1 MAWKVQ
7 NTMPVSPA
15 SPATGSGRDRASAS
29 RSKTVGE
36 RFLIG
41 EEIGKGAHGMVYKG
55 IDLHNGDFVAVKQ
68 VSLEGM
74 NQQDLASIM
83 VEIDLLKNL
92 RHKNIVKYLGSYK
105 TKNHLYIFLEY
116 AENGA
121 LAGIIKPNKF
131 GAFPESLVAV
141 YMSQVL
147 EGLAYL
153 HEQGVIHRDVKGAN
167 ILITKEGLVKLAD
180 FGVATK
186 LSDAEVR
193 EQSVVGTPYWMAPE
207 VIEMAGVSAASDIWS
222 VGCTAIEL
230 LTCSPPYYDLQPL
243 TALFKIVRDEV
254 PPLPE
259 GISPV
264 LKDFLLLCFRKDPKL
279 RPSAKELLSHPWLQ
293 HSRHKLRARTM
304 PTPVDE
310 KTPRSVARVVERVLE
325 TDSEDSPPQDSR
337 KDEELD
343 EVLVADGV
351 MHVHVNGISEKQ
363 VWKSQ
368 GTAAM
373 VSQGV
378 GVEPRQSLA
387 QEYHHAGVSTS
398 QKESEVSRTRSSF
411 SLEAWLDKMNE
422 EKDLEVWRP
431 DGGYTSTPI
440 LGHDGIEVSSRME
453 DEGSMLDE
461 DTPTSVEISNNISH
475 LQPDKRD
482 GVIISSCQ
490 KLVQIFQGKPES
502 KFLPTVNRMVV
513 PIVDLLQI
521 SNEHVILSILELLNV
536 VGEDNSKLRKKLCMC
551 GILPRLCQFATDRQH
566 EKVRYE
572 VAKFCGSMC
581 APSALGVEAFLAGNG
596 IPILVELLKQKPDI
610 KNHEAALLAIE
621 AIENIFDI
629 RISLSIQELS
639 HLLANLGLVKQ
650 LFSLLSCLVQKWRQL
665 EGLGALKVE
674 AVQMATDS
682 KYQPA
687 SAQKTSDSVSKFKT
701 TKPSSHHNPRRSL
714 TSIFYRKGKTHSKSA
729 VPSSAGVVEMPAEPD
744 IPFEVPEISPQ
755 QCVDMME
762 SIARLLL
769 IFSHGDVAVK
779 LNFCMKENLVVL
791 FATLGYQPNSVSN
804 LMIRALKHLSLEAS
818 ALDFLQEE
826 GAIPVL
832 VKVLISEESSKEV
845 KKEALATLYNLCK
858 VSKARQEEAAMSG
871 AVPYLK
877 QVGSL
882 NDQMKQLAVPLLC
895 GMVHASKQTRAKLL
909 KHNVLELYLR
919 LLEDRQWNIVAL
931 EAVASWMAVEPTV
944 VLPRLLKKETV
955 DRIVGALKA
964 SSEAGSGPFLHTLEL
979 LLRMLPRSSKFTTAL
994 AVSELPQFIVSM
1006 LGSEDAI
1013 IKLHLLRLLR
1023 LVYQHHPAPKT
1034 LIYQCG
1040 LEERL
1045 QALAGGG
1052 DQEEPI
1058 LVRQMAQNILD
1069 SLKINT
1075 VL

>member
-1 MAWKVQ
+1 
-7 NTMPVSPA
+7 MPVSPA
-15 SPATGSGRDRASAS
+15 SPATGSGRERNSAS
-29 RSKTVGE
+29 RAKTVGE

-74 NQQDLASIM
+74 NQQDLGSIM

-186 LSDAEVR
+186 LSDAEVK

-243 TALFKIVRDEV
+243 TALFKIVRDDV

-293 HSRHKLRARTM
+293 HSRQKLRTRTM

-325 TDSEDSPPQDSR
+325 TDSEDSPVQDSPR
-337 KDEELD
+337 D
-343 EVLVADGV
+343 EVLDEALIADGV

-378 GVEPRQSLA
+378 GAEPRQSIA
-387 QEYHHAGVSTS
+387 HEYHHAGVGPSHAETDVGR
-398 QKESEVSRTRSSF
+398 QRSSF
-411 SLEAWLDKMNE
+411 SLESWLDKMNK

-431 DGGYTSTPI
+431 DRGYVSTPI
-440 LGHDGIEVSSRME
+440 AGHGESETSNRM
-453 DEGSMLDE
+453 DEETSMLE
-461 DTPTSVEISNNISH
+461 EETPTAVEISNNIAH
-475 LQPDKRD
+475 LRPDKRD

-490 KLVQIFQGKPES
+490 KLVQIFRSEPDS
-502 KFLPTVNRMVV
+502 KFLPAVNRMVV

-521 SNEHVILSILELLNV
+521 SNGHVILSILELLNLA
-536 VGEDNSKLRKKLCMC
+536 GEDNSKLRKKLCMC
-551 GILPRLCQFATDRQH
+551 GILPRLFQFATDRHH

-572 VAKFCGSMC
+572 VAKFCESMC
-581 APSALGVEAFLAGNG
+581 APNALGVEAFLAGNG
-596 IPILVELLKQKPDI
+596 IPILVELLKQKPNI
-610 KNHEAALLAIE
+610 GNHEAAVLAIK
-621 AIENIFDI
+621 AVENVFDV

-639 HLLANLGLVKQ
+639 HLLANLGMVKQ
-650 LFSLLSCLVQKWRQL
+650 LFALLNCLMQKWREL
-665 EGLGALKVE
+665 EGLGALAMDPSQTSRKG
-674 AVQMATDS
+674 S
-682 KYQPA
+682 KHQ
-687 SAQKTSDSVSKFKT
+687 SVSTSQPTGNATKFKT
-701 TKPSSHHNPRRSL
+701 TKSTAHHNPRRSL
-714 TSIFYRKGKTHSKSA
+714 TSIFYRKGKNHSKSTVTTTA
-729 VPSSAGVVEMPAEPD
+729 NVEEMPAESD
-744 IPFEVPEISPQ
+744 IPFEAAEISSQ

-762 SIARLLL
+762 SIARLLV
-769 IFSHGDVAVK
+769 IFSHGDAAVK
-779 LNFCMKENLVVL
+779 LNFCTKENLLVL
-791 FATLGYQPNSVSN
+791 FATLGHQPEHVSY
-804 LMIRALKHLSLEAS
+804 LMVRSLKHLSLEAS
-818 ALDFLQEE
+818 ALDALQEE
-826 GAIPVL
+826 GAIPSL
-832 VKVLISEESSKEV
+832 VNFLIREESSKGV

-877 QVGSL
+877 RAGSS

-909 KHNVLELYLR
+909 KHNVLELYLH
-919 LLEDRQWNIVAL
+919 LLADRQWNIIAL

-944 VLPRLLKKETV
+944 VLPRLLEKETV

-964 SSEAGSGPFLHTLEL
+964 SSDAGSGPFLHTLEL
-979 LLRMLPRSSKFTTAL
+979 LLRMLPRSSKFNTAL
-994 AVSELPQFIVSM
+994 AVSELPRFIVSM
-1006 LGSEDAI
+1006 LGFEDAI

-1058 LVRQMAQNILD
+1058 LVRQMAQNILE